1 MLIYILVLI
10 LILFLKNN
18 LSELPTGKLR
28 YKTEYRYLK
37 IICWVLVLLA
47 ALRGISVGA
56 DTIGYWQNYTLGM
69 PKRSFA
75 MVLARHADFPG
86 YFLLAKTCSYLH
98 FPVQLFFGIVEGIYI
113 YAIYKFVNRYSKD
126 KLYSILCFTF
136 IGLYSFSLAGLKQTL
151 SMAFVLLYFMALQD
165 KKYIKT
171 VLLFLAAYFCHHA
184 SLIFLGGVALYYLRN
199 MRLFYV
205 YMAAIV
211 LVLLFGTEYV
221 WTSMLELLENDHYS
235 ELYLQDKGYSSTTMI
250 FYGVLVVILFLFGRG
265 YMQKKKVESKV
276 MLGMSTIAFALQAL
290 SFVSSAAFRLSLFF
304 LPFMVVAFPN
314 TFNRIADYETK
325 KIVKFAVGFM
335 IVFFFIYSNRNGGS
349 VVPYKF
355 FWQG

>member
-1 MLIYILVLI
+1 MLIYILVLF
-10 LILFLKNN
+10 LILFLVFT
-18 LSELPTGKLR
+18 LSELPAGKLR
-28 YKTEYRYLK
+28 YKTEHRYLK

-47 ALRGISVGA
+47 ALRGSSVGT
-56 DTIGYWQNYTLGM
+56 DTIGYWQSYTLGM
-69 PKRSFA
+69 PKWSFA
-75 MVLARHADFPG
+75 TVLLKYADYPG
-86 YFLLAKTCSYLH
+86 YYLLAKTCSYLH
-98 FPVQLFFGIVEGIYI
+98 FPVQLFFGIVEGMYI
-113 YAIYKFVNRYSKD
+113 FAIYKFVNRYSRD

-136 IGLYSFSLAGLKQTL
+136 IGLYAFSLAGLKQTL

-184 SLIFLGGVALYYLRN
+184 SLIFLGSVALYYLRN
-199 MRLFYV
+199 TRLFYA
-205 YMAAIV
+205 YLMAVV
-211 LVLLFGTEYV
+211 LVLLFGTQFV

-235 ELYLQDKGYSSTTMI
+235 NLYMQDKGYSSTTMI

-265 YMQKKKVESKV
+265 YMRTKKIESKV
-276 MLGMSTIAFALQAL
+276 MLGMSTLAFALQAL
-290 SFVSSAAFRLSLFF
+290 SFVSSAAFRLSLFY

-349 VVPYKF
+349 VVPYRF
-355 FWQG
+355 FWQ